1 MIYVK
6 LLPATIALL
15 VGQVNYAHAQE
26 SSKQSVQDD
35 SEIEEIVVLG
45 RMFETELRSLELQR
59 ESNRIV
65 NVVSADGIGKLPD
78 RNAAEAVQRVAGVSI
93 ERDQGEGRFVAVRGL
108 PSQWSSSSLNGHR
121 LPSAEE
127 ETTSRATAFDFF
139 PSELIERI
147 EVSKAVT
154 ADQEGDSIGGNVN
167 FVTRTAPEE
176 RTLDIS
182 LSGGYADKADG
193 DIKSMSILYGDRS
206 EGGKWGFLANVTGWS
221 RDWATDNYEPRRKG
235 EGIYR
240 LELRDYTGTRDTL
253 GLNLATEYRLE
264 EGGKIFAR
272 GLYGT
277 LEDEETHYKHRLRF
291 DKDRMELQHIHNTLI
306 TRMQGVEV
314 GGEHF
319 FGDDKQLNWNLASY
333 DNEFRYGN
341 TPNKDDRSYFVMRFD
356 QTEVGYVGLDD
367 DGLAYNQIDGGT
379 DPAENIPTHLPD
391 GFVMDPTQSSLSWVE
406 LYKVYVNEKDKVV
419 ATFDFSSQFSSELE
433 LKFGMKYRDKERV
446 SEFSDAFY
454 IWDEENYGP
463 APVLSDFTLSDQPG
477 RNDFLSELD
486 INYDSQF
493 SQVASMSQLAN
504 FWNQNRDK
512 FILIPEESALVENG
526 GALGRNFELTER
538 HLSAYGMGNYE
549 LSDRAILVMGL
560 RLTQTQTKVESQV
573 FVNDEA
579 NKGYLVPFNGD
590 KEYLS
595 ILPSAHLKYALTED
609 SNIRLALTRTFARP
623 DFGDLNPGGYYAE
636 HDNEFIGG
644 NPDLDPTYSWNLDF
658 MYEYY
663 FNDSGILSAGL
674 FYKDITDPIFKDVK
688 EGEYNGVS
696 GVDIYS
702 PENGEDAW
710 LRGLE
715 FNLVRKMDFLPGFLS
730 NTGLSTNLTM
740 LDSEMRIP
748 GRDGAVPI
756 SRQADLLHNLSIYY
770 DDGTVSIRLAQNHKG
785 EYIEEHGGNKNEDQY
800 YGAYTSL
807 DMSANYTIGDN
818 LVIFAEA
825 LNLTNEP
832 LTYYIGDEDRPKQ
845 VEYYGVRGQ
854 LGFRYSFF

>member
-1 MIYVK
+1 MIRVK
-6 LLPATIALL
+6 LLPAAIALL
-15 VGQVNYAHAQE
+15 IGQGSYVFAQE
-26 SSKQSVQDD
+26 SSEQGALDD
-35 SEIEEIVVLG
+35 YGIEEVVVLG
-45 RMFETELRSLELQR
+45 HIFDTELHSLEIQR

-65 NVVSADGIGKLPD
+65 SVVSADGIGKLPD
-78 RNAAEAVQRVAGVSI
+78 RNAAEAVQRVSGVSI

-147 EVSKAVT
+147 EVSKALT

-176 RTLDIS
+176 RTLDLS

-206 EGGKWGFLANVTGWS
+206 EEGKWGFLANVTGWS

-235 EGIYR
+235 VGIYR

-253 GLNLATEYRLE
+253 GLNIATEYRFDD
-264 EGGKIFAR
+264 GGKLFAR

-277 LEDEETHYKHRLRF
+277 LEDEEIHYKHRLRF

-306 TRMQGVEV
+306 TRMQGFEV
-314 GGEHF
+314 GGESF
-319 FGDDKQLNWNLASY
+319 IGADNQLNWSLASY

-341 TPNKDDRSYFVMRFD
+341 TPNKEDHSYFVMRFD
-356 QTEVGYVGLDD
+356 QANVGYIGLAE
-367 DGLAYNQIDGGT
+367 DGLAYNQIDGGY

-391 GFVMDPTQSSLSWVE
+391 HFVMDPAQSNLSWVE

-419 ATFDFSSQFSSELE
+419 VSFDFTSELSSELE

-446 SEFSDAFY
+446 SEFSDEFY
-454 IWDEENYGP
+454 AWDEVNYGS
-463 APVLSDFTLSDQPG
+463 APVLADFTLSDQPG
-477 RNDFLSELD
+477 RSDFLSELD
-486 INYDSQF
+486 VNYASQF
-493 SQVASMSQLAN
+493 SQSASMSQLEK
-504 FWNQNRDK
+504 FWNENRDK
-512 FILIPEESALVENG
+512 FILVSEESALVENG
-526 GALGRNFELTER
+526 GALGRNFELTES
-538 HLSAYGMGNYE
+538 HLAAYGMGTYDFSE
-549 LSDRAILVMGL
+549 RATFVAGL
-560 RLTQTQTKVESQV
+560 RLTQTQTEVDSQV
-573 FVNDEA
+573 FITDESD
-579 NKGYLVPFNGD
+579 NGYLVPFNGQ

-595 ILPSAHLKYALTED
+595 ILPSVHLKYALTED
-609 SNIRLALTRTFARP
+609 SNIRFAVTRTFARP

-644 NPDLDPTYSWNLDF
+644 NPDLDPTYSWNLDM

-663 FNDSGILSAGL
+663 FNEFGVLSTGV

-702 PENGEDAW
+702 PENGGNAW

-715 FNLVRKMDFLPGFLS
+715 FNLVRRLDFLPGFLS
-730 NTGLSTNLTM
+730 NIGVSANITLM
-740 LDSEMRIP
+740 ESEMHIP
-748 GRDGAVPI
+748 GRDESVPI
-756 SRQADLLHNLSIYY
+756 SRQADLLHNFSIYY
-770 DDGTVSIRLAQNHKG
+770 DDGAFSIRLAQNHKG
-785 EYIEEHGGNKNEDQY
+785 EYIEEHGASKNGDQY

-807 DMSANYTIGDN
+807 DMSANYTLSDS
-818 LVIFAEA
+818 LVVFVEA

-832 LTYYIGDEDRPKQ
+832 LTYYIGNENRPKQ
-845 VEYYGVRGQ
+845 LEYYGVRGQ
-854 LGFRYSFF
+854 FGFRYSFF